1 MVVQVQ
7 EAALREAQI
16 RDGEAQ
22 LQISKLTASASS
34 LEQKLAVATA
44 ELEEERARR
53 GKLEH
58 EQGHTLT
65 MLKNMVDADGALQ
78 AQIKAVEQTNEDLVC
93 QHERERA
100 HKDGTV
106 TTVCL
111 TVPWQYCCAHAHRY
125 QPVCCAHAH
134 MRTHTHAHAHTHTH
148 VVRLTLSCGM
158 WHQKQ
163 LSASPFSYTKLRQRA
178 RSWGRPGKR

>member
-34 LEQKLAVATA
+34 LEQKLAAATA

-134 MRTHTHAHAHTHTH
+134 MRTHTHA
-148 VVRLTLSCGM
+148 
-158 WHQKQ
+158 
-163 LSASPFSYTKLRQRA
+163 RA
-178 RSWGRPGKR
+178 RACVCAHGCAGGCARESTRRSK

>member
-1 MVVQVQ
+1 MCVSVWGVVVQVQ

-22 LQISKLTASASS
+22 LQISKLSATVSS
-34 LEQKLAVATA
+34 MEQKLAAATA
-44 ELEEERARR
+44 ELQEERARR

-93 QHERERA
+93 QHERECA
-100 HKDGTV
+100 HKDGTIATALKHPL
-106 TTVCL
+106 TTKWKGSKTLSSLSAPAGARAQGRYSSYC
-111 TVPWQYCCAHAHRY
+111 CCAHAHR
-125 QPVCCAHAH
+125 
-134 MRTHTHAHAHTHTH
+134 
-148 VVRLTLSCGM
+148 
-158 WHQKQ
+158 
-163 LSASPFSYTKLRQRA
+163 
-178 RSWGRPGKR
+178 